1 MKAGSLIS
9 LQLASI
15 IIMAGTAFM
24 IFRSIIATLL
34 FISAFLVFMRCS
46 IYIEKHKKRL
56 LRESKMG

>member
-1 MKAGSLIS
+1 
-9 LQLASI
+9 
-15 IIMAGTAFM
+15 MAGTAFM

-34 FISAFLVFMRCS
+34 FILAFLVFMRCS